1 MSDFTYKWQ
10 DQPYVP
16 WKSYTTNSAVSS
28 WSRPLINGPTNNIPS
43 GPAFKARPIKHW
55 RKQLAPREGSGIS
68 STGIGMPMDRP
79 GGSTYLGGNP
89 DTCKCSNSGGNIHL
103 IENIPRP
110 KYLRHE
116 KNIIKSATTILSKK
130 YYTDSRAYL
139 RSRNMTYEQK
149 LSGTPANGIDYFGP
163 DGNLLWPT
171 TDINGPQVRAPSDF
185 PAKCETASH
194 TRYGS
199 RVIYKPNNRQFG
211 VQGAVSSSSRLE
223 RLKLNTI
230 TQNGNSFRNAFG
242 SEGANAGKYH
252 GTSTAPYFL
261 KSKLEKCVSHHRTGN
276 HTKCFPTPTGS
287 IGQETIGQDPIEQ
300 DPILGGIDEDHESVD
315 LAEELYGYVCQDDVT
330 CYPAI
335 CDPSDQACY
344 TTDASCAANCPL

>member
-10 DQPYVP
+10 EQPYVP
-16 WKSYTTNSAVSS
+16 CKSYTTNSAVSS
-28 WSRPLINGPTNNIPS
+28 WSRPLINGPTNDVPS

-55 RKQLAPREGSGIS
+55 RKQLAPREGSGRS
-68 STGIGMPMDRP
+68 SSGIGMPMDRP
-79 GGSTYLGGNP
+79 GGSAYLGGNP
-89 DTCKCSNSGGNIHL
+89 DTCKCSNSGENVHL
-103 IENIPRP
+103 IENIHHP
-110 KYLRHE
+110 KYLRPE
-116 KNIIKSATTILSKK
+116 KNVIKPATTILSKK

-149 LSGTPANGIDYFGP
+149 LSGTPANGIEYFGP
-163 DGNLLWPT
+163 DGKLLWPT
-171 TDINGPQVRAPSDF
+171 TDINGPQVRAPSDC
-185 PAKCETASH
+185 PAKCETASD

-261 KSKLEKCVSHHRTGN
+261 KSKLEKCVPHHRTGN

-287 IGQETIGQDPIEQ
+287 IGQETIEQ
-300 DPILGGIDEDHESVD
+300 ETIVDDTDDDLVD
-315 LAEELYGYVCQDDVT
+315 LADEQYGYVCQDDVT